1 MSDETRARATANI
14 FDVAR
19 LAGVS
24 HQTVSRVLNDL
35 PNVRPAT
42 RARVEQAI
50 AQLNYSPSP
59 AARALVTR
67 RTRTIG
73 LVTPGVLDYGPTS
86 IAMHFNV
93 AARAA
98 RYNVET
104 VSSLDADAA
113 GVRSVVE
120 GLLRQRVD
128 AIVLIVVDIAVLEAV
143 RGLDLSIPVVAAA
156 STPRRSPLIVSI
168 DQYRGARSA
177 VRHLAELGHQR
188 ILHVAG
194 PQRAPDATERARG
207 WRDELAAH
215 RLAAVEPQLRR
226 LVGRERLPRRLR
238 ARCRA
243 RLGDLRRERPH
254 VDRGA
259 LGTARARHPRAR
271 GCQRRRLR
279 RRARSRVP
287 LPSADD
293 GAPGLRRARRAHHAE
308 GAHRGRRARHRHRG
322 HPSADPPHRRGS
334 RLSPRARPPAPIP
347 WQAEDMRI
355 AVTGSTGKLGSVV
368 ARELRA
374 AGHTV
379 IGHGCRRHR
388 AAGTSSR
395 SISPTTARSSTP
407 SRA

>member
-1 MSDETRARATANI
+1 VVSEDKGSRTANI

-50 AQLNYSPSP
+50 AQLRYSPSP

-86 IAMHFNV
+86 IAMHFNF

-98 RYNVET
+98 RYSVET

-156 STPRRSPLIVSI
+156 SAPRRSPLIVSI

-177 VRHLAELGHQR
+177 VRHLAELGHQQ
-188 ILHVAG
+188 ILHLAG
-194 PQRAPDATERARG
+194 PPSAPDATERTRG

-215 RLAAVEPQLRR
+215 RLGAVEPRYGDWSAASGYRIGSDLDVPPGSAIFVANDNMSIGV
-226 LVGRERLPRRLR
+226 LSALRER
-238 ARCRA
+238 
-243 RLGDLRRERPH
+243 GI
-254 VDRGA
+254 
-259 LGTARARHPRAR
+259 
-271 GCQRRRLR
+271 
-279 RRARSRVP
+279 RVP
-287 LPSADD
+287 EDVSIVGFDD
-293 GAPGLRRARRAHHAE
+293 VPEAGYLY
-308 GAHRGRRARHRHRG
+308 
-322 HPSADPPHRRGS
+322 
-334 RLSPRARPPAPIP
+334 PALTTVRQDFASLGELIM
-347 WQAEDMRI
+347 QKVLI
-355 AVTGSTGKLGSVV
+355 AV
-368 ARELRA
+368 EEP
-374 AGHTV
+374 HTV
-379 IGHGCRRHR
+379 TEDTPLPTHLIVRQSTL
-388 AAGTSSR
+388 AART
-395 SISPTTARSSTP
+395 
-407 SRA
+407 

>member
-1 MSDETRARATANI
+1 MSEEKGSRTANI

-50 AQLNYSPSP
+50 AQLRYSPSP

-73 LVTPGVLDYGPTS
+73 LVTPGVSDYGPTS
-86 IAMHFNV
+86 IAMHFNF

-98 RYNVET
+98 RYSVET

-113 GVRSVVE
+113 GVRGVVE

-128 AIVLIVVDIAVLEAV
+128 AIVLIVVDVGVLEAV

-156 STPRRSPLIVSI
+156 SSPRRSPLIVSI

-188 ILHVAG
+188 ILHLAG
-194 PQRAPDATERARG
+194 PQRAPDATERTRG

-215 RLAAVEPQLRR
+215 RLEAVAPQHGDWSAASGYRLGSEIDIEPRSALFVANDHMSIGVLSALRERGIRVPEDVSVVGFDDVPEAGYLYPPLTTVRQDFASLGELIMQKVLIAVEEP
-226 LVGRERLPRRLR
+226 E
-238 ARCRA
+238 
-243 RLGDLRRERPH
+243 
-254 VDRGA
+254 
-259 LGTARARHPRAR
+259 TATEDT
-271 GCQRRRLR
+271 
-279 RRARSRVP
+279 P
-287 LPSADD
+287 LPTHLIVRQSTQM
-293 GAPGLRRARRAHHAE
+293 RT
-308 GAHRGRRARHRHRG
+308 GR
-322 HPSADPPHRRGS
+322 
-334 RLSPRARPPAPIP
+334 
-347 WQAEDMRI
+347 
-355 AVTGSTGKLGSVV
+355 
-368 ARELRA
+368 
-374 AGHTV
+374 
-379 IGHGCRRHR
+379 
-388 AAGTSSR
+388 
-395 SISPTTARSSTP
+395 
-407 SRA
+407 